1 MGDGDTGCCVCD
13 TVLYRYSY
21 LEEEIANEALDEVYA
36 ASYASGF
43 EPEDLEVYS
52 MDEMIIFA
60 LNYMLANIDH
70 MIKGIE

>member
-1 MGDGDTGCCVCD
+1 M
-13 TVLYRYSY
+13 
-21 LEEEIANEALDEVYA
+21 INEALDEVYA